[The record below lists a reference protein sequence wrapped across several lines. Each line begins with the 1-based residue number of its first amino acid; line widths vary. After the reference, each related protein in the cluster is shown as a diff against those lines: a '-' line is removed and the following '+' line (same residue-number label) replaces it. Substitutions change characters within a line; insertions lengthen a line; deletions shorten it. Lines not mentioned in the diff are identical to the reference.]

1 MSIKF
6 TSSAKFATAES
17 DTGPFS
23 VVAPLVTP
31 GCLPLAEVK
40 LFAGSCMCRS
50 LSSMERCPALTVLFS
65 LLRGKSSVT

>member
-6 TSSAKFATAES
+6 TSSARSATAES

-23 VVAPLVTP
+23 TVFPLATP

-40 LFAGSCMCRS
+40 LFVVGM
-50 LSSMERCPALTVLFS
+50 
-65 LLRGKSSVT
+65 

>member
-23 VVAPLVTP
+23 VVVPLVTP

-40 LFAGSCMCRS
+40 LFAGNCI
-50 LSSMERCPALTVLFS
+50 
-65 LLRGKSSVT
+65 